1 MLPDDERERV
11 RRAYYID
18 HQTISHIAQE
28 THHCRDTI
36 RKALV
41 DLPRKAYQ
49 LREERPGPRFKPF
62 QKRVEELLSQNDLLP
77 PKQRYTTHKIFEIL
91 HAEGY
96 QGCESRIG
104 QFRAEWKRT
113 HYPPEVFLPLEFEPG
128 KDAQCDWGEAIAIIA
143 GVRQVVQV
151 FVLRLCYSRR
161 TFVMAFPTQ
170 EQESF
175 F

>member
-28 THHCRDTI
+28 SHHCRDTI

-104 QFRAEWKRT
+104 QFRAEWNRM

-128 KDAQCDWGEAIAIIA
+128 QDAQVDW
-143 GVRQVVQV
+143 VRRVGAYEIPV
-151 FVLRLCYSRR
+151 
-161 TFVMAFPTQ
+161 
-170 EQESF
+170 
-175 F
+175 